1 MRRNSLIGLA
11 ETLAIMAVSEGT
23 QPLYVAI
30 ADLPDGIVRVNL
42 LEQTASLGA
51 VPLAP
56 NPAID
61 RLAEWLRNQAAHSRG
76 LTYAGL
82 VEARLEITAD
92 SRSIPTLRS
101 HLLHFVAGSTA
112 WLRTAKQAVE
122 ASARPRH
129 LWVNRLYV
137 A

>member
-1 MRRNSLIGLA
+1 
-11 ETLAIMAVSEGT
+11 MAVSEGT

-30 ADLPDGIVRVNL
+30 ADLPDGIIRVNL
-42 LEQTASLGA
+42 LDRTASLGA

-56 NPAID
+56 NRGID
-61 RLAEWLRNQAAHSRG
+61 RLAEWLRIQAGHSRG
-76 LTYAGL
+76 LTYASL
-82 VEARLEITAD
+82 VEAQLEITAD

-101 HLLHFVAGSTA
+101 HLLHFVAASTA
-112 WLRTAKQAVE
+112 RLRTAKRAVE

-129 LWVNRLYV
+129 VWINRLYV